1 VTILLIHIVAGLA
14 AIVAGAI
21 ALSVT
26 KGGTLHRKA
35 GLVFVAT
42 IVVMGLLGAGIA
54 ATKLHISFQ
63 KFNVMAGIFTA
74 YLVTTALL
82 TVRAHPGRRWM
93 DFAALAVVAA
103 IAIFSAGMAAIGLTA
118 AKVAWFPTI
127 PAIVF
132 GTVALL
138 SAIGDIRMLRAGG
151 LTGKHRIVR
160 HLWRMC
166 VAMFIATGSFFMG
179 QAKVFPEELRVLPVL
194 AIPMFA
200 VLATM
205 IFWWIRVAR
214 GKSPRRAA
222 TPQPASPQF
231 GQENPA

>member
-1 VTILLIHIVAGLA
+1 VTTLLIHIIAGLA
-14 AIVAGAI
+14 AIVAGAV

-42 IVVMGLLGAGIA
+42 IIVMGLLGAGIA

-63 KFNVMAGIFTA
+63 KFNVMAGVFTV
-74 YLVTTALL
+74 YLVITALL
-82 TVRAHPGRRWM
+82 TVRAHPAKRWM
-93 DFAALAVVAA
+93 DFVALAVISAVAV
-103 IAIFSAGMAAIGLTA
+103 FSLGMAVVGLTA
-118 AKVAWFPTI
+118 AKFAWFPTI
-127 PAIVF
+127 PATVF

-138 SAIGDIRMLRAGG
+138 SAIGDVRMLRAGG
-151 LTGKHRIVR
+151 LTGRHRIAR

-200 VLATM
+200 VLGTM
-205 IFWWIRVAR
+205 IFWWIRVLR
-214 GKSPRRAA
+214 GKASPRARTAQLA
-222 TPQPASPQF
+222 PTRF
-231 GQENPA
+231 GQETAA